1 MGFRGPLQKGGQ
13 DKERKRRKE
22 EGRDA
27 RREACQGAILH
38 SIQVQTIAQK

>member
-22 EGRDA
+22 EGRGGMPGE
-27 RREACQGAILH
+27 RPVKEP
-38 SIQVQTIAQK
+38 SFIASRSRP